1 MNKYNRGV
9 TIVEILISVAII
21 GMILL
26 LLFSMLLQV
35 RNEDKNNNIQSNF
48 IINQS
53 TFIKAIEEDITNYG
67 VKAVSACSLADVNIN
82 SSTVVAGDEENFK
95 CIRIEYAA
103 DYLKDKVG
111 YLILYNYY
119 SRYEVIDG
127 KNSGIDPKWM
137 MKYVRGYYDRCTSGK
152 PIKSSWME
160 EVTVMKEVPEEIN
173 MKLNPY
179 VLYTAQSG
187 TNMNAASIVLPIENL
202 VGERYDINLGLTFK
216 GNGNFF
222 CKSNT
227 NSSQVNQLECRCTS
241 STALCKPTYE
251 YTYTCTN

>member
-21 GMILL
+21 GIILL

-67 VKAVSACSLADVNIN
+67 VKAVSSCSLSDININ
-82 SSTVVAGDEENFK
+82 SATVVAGDEQNFK

-111 YLILYNYY
+111 YLVIYNFY
-119 SRYEVIDG
+119 SKYEVEDG
-127 KNSGIDPKWM
+127 KNVGSEPKWM
-137 MKYVRGYYDRCTSGK
+137 MKYVRGYYDRCTNGK
-152 PIKSSWME
+152 PVKSTWKE
-160 EVTVMKEVPEEIN
+160 EVTVMKEIPEEIN
-173 MKLNPY
+173 MNNAPY
-179 VLYTAQSG
+179 VLYTAQPG
-187 TNMNAASIVLPIENL
+187 TTMNAASIIVPIENL
-202 VGERYDINLGLTFK
+202 AGEHYDIDLGLTFK
-216 GNGNFF
+216 GNESFY
-222 CKSNT
+222 CKANT
-227 NSSQVNQLECRCTS
+227 NSSQKNQLLCQCESGS
-241 STALCKPTYE
+241 SLCEGTYQ